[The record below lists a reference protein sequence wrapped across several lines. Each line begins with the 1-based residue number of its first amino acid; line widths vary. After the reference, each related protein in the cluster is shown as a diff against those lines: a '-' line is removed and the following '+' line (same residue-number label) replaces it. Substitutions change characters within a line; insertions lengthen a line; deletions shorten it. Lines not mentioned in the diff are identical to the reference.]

1 MVTINFSPNE
11 HNELKRFSFI
21 FETFLHTFRVFK
33 QKSIRKSKISVF
45 QKFLVHPYYLR
56 TTKTWLS
63 VSSLE
68 NVEIKMKNVVEIF
81 FVNKTQYIKRF

>member
-1 MVTINFSPNE
+1 MSITSLNANLLYLRLF
-11 HNELKRFSFI
+11 FI
-21 FETFLHTFRVFK
+21 HSVFLNKKIF
-33 QKSIRKSKISVF
+33 RKSKISVF
-45 QKFLVHPYYLR
+45 QKFLVHPHYLR